1 MVDLKSKK
9 MGKLANT
16 KITTSFSVSHPDR
29 EFVAR
34 DSDSNSIGHLEL
46 FSACQGNG
54 VLDLEDKAKGY
65 TFELCQAGYN
75 DRKVFYDSRTG

>member
-1 MVDLKSKK
+1 

-34 DSDSNSIGHLEL
+34 DSDSNSIGQLEL
-46 FSACQGNG
+46 FSACPIQGNDFQ
-54 VLDLEDKAKGY
+54 DLKDKTKGE
-65 TFELCQAGYN
+65 TFELCQAGYK